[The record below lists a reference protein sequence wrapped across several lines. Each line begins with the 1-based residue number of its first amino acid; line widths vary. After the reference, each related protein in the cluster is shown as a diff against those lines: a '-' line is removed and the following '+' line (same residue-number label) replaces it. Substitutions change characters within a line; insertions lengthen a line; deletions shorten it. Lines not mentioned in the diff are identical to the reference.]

1 MRYVVLAIGAAVL
14 YALSTP
20 FSKLLMQA
28 GVDSTVLAGLLYLG
42 AGFGMSVVLLMQKR
56 QGSATEK
63 SLRKDDAPYAVAMVL
78 LDVAAPALLL
88 WGLASCEADSVSLM
102 NNFEIVATAL
112 IAMVLFRE
120 KVGPKL
126 WAAIAFITAAC
137 ILLSLGEGDSFSI
150 GLGSLTV
157 LGACVCWGVENN
169 CTNRI
174 SDRNPIQIVCIKGLG
189 SGFGAL
195 VIGLFIGGALPVW
208 FLVFFALGLGFL
220 AYGLSICLYIYAQRG
235 LGAARTSAYYA
246 VAPFAGVAISWAIY
260 GVNPSPYFIVALVLM
275 LVGSFLALPEKI
287 DI

>member
-56 QGSATEK
+56 QGSVTEK
-63 SLRKDDAPYAVAMVL
+63 SLRKDDAPCAVAMVL

-102 NNFEIVATAL
+102 NNFEIVATTL

-137 ILLSLGEGDSFSI
+137 ILLSLGEGGSFSI
-150 GLGSLTV
+150 GLGSLAV

-246 VAPFAGVAISWAIY
+246 VAPFAGVTISWAIY

>member
-63 SLRKDDAPYAVAMVL
+63 SLRKDDAPYAIAMVL
-78 LDVAAPALLL
+78 LDVAAPAFLL

-137 ILLSLGEGDSFSI
+137 ILLSLGEGGSFSI
-150 GLGSLTV
+150 GLGSLAV

-275 LVGSFLALPEKI
+275 LVGSFLALPKKI